1 MRKGEFVM
9 PKISVIIPVY
19 NVERFLK
26 RCLDSVL
33 AQTFQDFEVI
43 CVNDGSTDRS
53 GEILACIAEKNSNIK
68 VYSQANKGL
77 SIARNIGLKCSSGD
91 YVCFCDSDD
100 TLHPQC
106 LEIIYHFALK
116 HDADMVQFRQ
126 MDYSIENGLDV
137 NPFVKDINYKTLD
150 SFVTDKPLFLG
161 THHGLHKIEFTATS
175 KLYKREL
182 LEGVEFIP
190 KIHFEDYPHTY
201 AILSKNPRT
210 VVLNTVLYYYTVNPN
225 SIFHQKNSPQQI
237 RDYITGIKYIY
248 NIYKDR
254 EEELQFLAKDF
265 IPNILE
271 QQRRRCRK
279 AKGAIKKEMYG
290 VFAEELKYL
299 NGRNLLD
306 IKDFRLYRWVAYR
319 FIMCYY

>member
-1 MRKGEFVM
+1 M

-19 NVERFLK
+19 NVEKFLK

-53 GEILACIAEKNSNIK
+53 GEILAGIAENNSNIK
-68 VYSQANKGL
+68 VYTQANQGL
-77 SIARNIGLKCSSGD
+77 SIARNNGLKNSSGE

-106 LEIIYHFALK
+106 LEIIYYFAMK
-116 HDADMVQFRQ
+116 YRADMVQFRQ
-126 MDYSIENGLDV
+126 MDYSIENGLDI

-150 SFVTDKPLFLG
+150 SYVSDKPLYLG
-161 THHGLHKIEFTATS
+161 THNGSQKIEFTATS

-182 LEGVEFIP
+182 LVGVEFIP

-201 AILSKNPRT
+201 AILSRNPRT

-225 SIFHQKNSPQQI
+225 SIFHQKNSPQQLK
-237 RDYITGIKYIY
+237 DYMTGIKYIY

-254 EEELQFLAKDF
+254 EEDLQFLAKDF

-279 AKGAIKKEMYG
+279 ASGTLKREMYRT
-290 VFAEELKYL
+290 FAEELRYL
-299 NGRNLLD
+299 KSIDLLD
-306 IKDFRLYRWVAYR
+306 ITFFRLYRWIIYR
-319 FIMCYY
+319 FIIYYY